1 MFEWTNPEKVKN
13 FTQYYLYLL
22 FSYNG
27 RIGPGDFARGLFFGY
42 IGLAFV
48 SFFLSILPAFYVDPY
63 GESPVPFFLWFLA
76 ALTLMFINILPLLFL
91 PLKRLKDMGWGE
103 DGRALIIFFCY
114 CGTLLFFIGPL
125 ILLVTCLFG
134 VEQKV
139 GNPNGKRCTIH
150 QDLNARIE
158 KLLSEGSAF
167 LKIKDFEGAIR
178 AYEKLGDKK
187 LVSQTKKN
195 HVSHKFDL
203 LHTQISRM
211 VDKEV
216 LCEDL
221 VKMTNGLTTSVNNY
235 LGFKPEE
242 AGKSEK

>member
-27 RIGPGDFARGLFFGY
+27 RIGPGDFARGFFFGY
-42 IGLAFV
+42 IGLFCV
-48 SFFLSILPAFYVDPY
+48 SFFLSILYIAFL
-63 GESPVPFFLWFLA
+63 GNIFAGSFFVWFSGT
-76 ALTLMFINILPLLFL
+76 LTLMLINILPLLFL
-91 PLKRLKDMGWGE
+91 PLKRLKDIGWGE

-125 ILLVTCLFG
+125 ILIVACLFG

-242 AGKSEK
+242 AGKPEK